1 MSLSTLATGLWV
13 FLFIFALG
21 VKVNPTLCDD
31 FLTFLFCVLYLLLLA
46 VVGLSRGKENSVL
59 NLSGPQTVIEK
70 IFTASFSALLNVL

>member
-1 MSLSTLATGLWV
+1 MG
-13 FLFIFALG
+13 FLFIYFCFG

-59 NLSGPQTVIEK
+59 NLSGPQAVIEK
-70 IFTASFSALLNVL
+70 IFTASFSALVNAL